1 MSIEEIIDRAKEM
14 YKLFDSTRECN
25 ASHVGACGLSQ
36 CCINY
41 SAKIYGVPQEC
52 IKLCKAHSILEGIS
66 HAFVILILD
75 KFYLCDLSF
84 KQFICEEDDTD
95 LDKIRL
101 ILKESTDK
109 EVEETHNNINELL
122 EKGYTLLT
130 EPTLICFY
138 TFCYRQ
144 CDNQPEMKNHK
155 PEISDITLKYN
166 PIYSYKGKINIMQL
180 TVQYNWEHI
189 CDFSLKNFLDKNA
202 ITPEEYEYLKLS
214 LIEEEEED
222 QEKSKGPALKRRNAM
237 LRSPPQKHK
246 TE

>member
-1 MSIEEIIDRAKEM
+1 MSIEQIIGRAKEM
-14 YKLFDSTRECN
+14 YKLFDPRLECN
-25 ASHVGACGLSQ
+25 AAHVGACGFSQ

-101 ILKESTDK
+101 ILRESTDK

-155 PEISDITLKYN
+155 PEISDITLHLWRFKT
-166 PIYSYKGKINIMQL
+166 PI
-180 TVQYNWEHI
+180 
-189 CDFSLKNFLDKNA
+189 
-202 ITPEEYEYLKLS
+202 LKLN
-214 LIEEEEED
+214 LI
-222 QEKSKGPALKRRNAM
+222 KYSII
-237 LRSPPQKHK
+237 
-246 TE
+246 